1 MKELLNKTD
10 YIVVG
15 NIPFTINKN
24 DKYTDGGS
32 PIKIGWDFVT
42 LINQLS
48 KNGSAVY
55 ILQAKFDT
63 KAFKGEE
70 LIKNP
75 NLQKIVFHKK
85 PIFDNIAWSIHTCH
99 VVLESKNPTNK
110 FIYSFND
117 TSDEIKLNRMKPIC
131 LGRTL
136 DDTYY
141 LDTSKKTLGNLWIL
155 GEKYLNQ
162 LDHKGD
168 NKVITALGSYKND
181 DFEWELDS
189 SEITTKGQWKVILP
203 KNQSGWAIKIAG
215 PEYSISASIV
225 GLVVKDKQTALN
237 LKDWMVSENII
248 NRLSKIRSS
257 FVNSKTAFSKIELP
271 DGLI

>member
-1 MKELLNKTD
+1 M
-10 YIVVG
+10 
-15 NIPFTINKN
+15 
-24 DKYTDGGS
+24 
-32 PIKIGWDFVT
+32 
-42 LINQLS
+42 
-48 KNGSAVY
+48 
-55 ILQAKFDT
+55 
-63 KAFKGEE
+63 
-70 LIKNP
+70 
-75 NLQKIVFHKK
+75 
-85 PIFDNIAWSIHTCH
+85 
-99 VVLESKNPTNK
+99 
-110 FIYSFND
+110 
-117 TSDEIKLNRMKPIC
+117 
-131 LGRTL
+131 
-136 DDTYY
+136 
-141 LDTSKKTLGNLWIL
+141 WIL
-155 GEKYLNQ
+155 GKKYLNQ

-168 NKVITALGSYKND
+168 NKVITTLGSYKND

>member
-1 MKELLNKTD
+1 MDRCKKNSVAKVALN
-10 YIVVG
+10 
-15 NIPFTINKN
+15 
-24 DKYTDGGS
+24 
-32 PIKIGWDFVT
+32 
-42 LINQLS
+42 
-48 KNGSAVY
+48 
-55 ILQAKFDT
+55 
-63 KAFKGEE
+63 
-70 LIKNP
+70 
-75 NLQKIVFHKK
+75 
-85 PIFDNIAWSIHTCH
+85 
-99 VVLESKNPTNK
+99 
-110 FIYSFND
+110 
-117 TSDEIKLNRMKPIC
+117 
-131 LGRTL
+131 
-136 DDTYY
+136 
-141 LDTSKKTLGNLWIL
+141 L